1 MAVRISILHD
11 DNPAATVRHLL
22 RPTETQAERDEQMA
36 RQLDAPAGAHYGS
49 VPRVQADMAPE
60 VQAALG
66 LTPKVTP
73 SREALEHLLGGNR
86 ADGAP
91 LPRSRYAVDNGR
103 RIVAVLITISPHNT
117 VSLARALARTEAARA
132 VFDSAHRG
140 ANAAVMAA
148 AERDILGWTRR
159 GAQGR
164 QETRGRVGR
173 VEIDHH
179 TTRRT
184 KTGHVAPMEHT
195 ENLVFSAV
203 VTGDGRVG
211 AFDLRRLAG
220 RVGGLDAIYQAE
232 LARRLRAAGANV
244 RMQDGVAVMAEVPP
258 TLGVA
263 IARRTAE
270 ATAWA
275 LSFAKGKG
283 MVAESATSLDSLA
296 PQRRTD
302 LIKRGTRATQATSY
316 DAVGDRA
323 AWVREARQH
332 GFEPRDLVA
341 PTGAAPPAGE
351 GQGTVLERSAAL
363 RRAAIERL
371 QATVHMREAA
381 AVEGQETPSVVRVA
395 WHQRF
400 LQGVQQVAREVQQAV
415 RALAPSPSQ
424 QAKDRLAAARAALRR
439 QTANVLRAVGHGL
452 AWRAGA
458 EAQDW
463 IRAYRLGPMVR
474 AAAAVVRWGA
484 ARIREAMATRRAVRQ
499 ASAEAALERPAA
511 LRAAAVA
518 ELPVMPAPA
527 LAAVAVRARG
537 MRQQAQQRAVRAV
550 GLGATPGAHR
560 MFSDARAA
568 VLVRQ
573 MAEAAKGVTGPAT
586 PEALVTYGP
595 PAPPRLG
602 AARLRE
608 EVRANLPQF
617 GPPLPPELAEPKPPV
632 PSQPAPPPVP
642 LGPVTRPGMRQGEA
656 MLAVHGTPQ
665 NAMNT
670 RARTLGALVAEGHM
684 DRSAAAGALY
694 RLWRGMARP
703 ETVKAA
709 DPDKVFAAAERRI
722 DQAAEDAFVRSL
734 QKQGAALRG
743 TSVQEQG
750 QALSQ

>member
-1 MAVRISILHD
+1 LRLAPRI
-11 DNPAATVRHLL
+11 
-22 RPTETQAERDEQMA
+22 
-36 RQLDAPAGAHYGS
+36 
-49 VPRVQADMAPE
+49 
-60 VQAALG
+60 
-66 LTPKVTP
+66 TP
-73 SREALEHLLGGNR
+73 SREALEHLLAGHQ
-86 ADGAP
+86 ADGSP
-91 LPRSRYAVDNGR
+91 LPRYRYGSER
-103 RIVAVLITISPHNT
+103 GKKIVGVLVTVSPHIT
-117 VSLARALARTEAARA
+117 VSLARALAKTEAARA

-140 ANAAVMAA
+140 ANAAVMAE
-148 AERDILGWTRR
+148 AEREILGWTRR

-164 QETRGRVGR
+164 VEMRGRVGR
-173 VEIDHH
+173 VEIDHR

-184 KTGHVAPMEHT
+184 RDGHVAPMLHT
-195 ENLVFSAV
+195 ENLVFNAV
-203 VTGDGRVG
+203 VTPDGHVG
-211 AFDLRRLAG
+211 AFDLRRLSG
-220 RVGGLDAIYQAE
+220 RVAALELTYQAE
-232 LARRLRAAGANV
+232 LARRLRAAGASL
-244 RMQDGVAVMAEVPP
+244 RMEDGVAVMAEIPP
-258 TLGVA
+258 TLAAAMG
-263 IARRTAE
+263 RRTAQ

-275 LSFAKGKG
+275 LDFAKRKRL
-283 MVAESATSLDSLA
+283 VADAATDLDDLA
-296 PQRRTD
+296 PRLRAD
-302 LIKRGTRATQATSY
+302 LIKRGARATQQTSH
-316 DAVGDRA
+316 DAVGNRA
-323 AWVREARQH
+323 AWVQEAAAH
-332 GFEPRDLVA
+332 GFTPRDLVQPA
-341 PTGAAPPAGE
+341 GAAPQAGLGE
-351 GQGTVLERSAAL
+351 GMMLERSAAL

-371 QATVHMREAA
+371 QATVHIREAA
-381 AVEGQETPSVVRVA
+381 AAEDQETPSVVGVA
-395 WHQRF
+395 WRQRL

-415 RALAPSPSQ
+415 RVLAPPPSQ
-424 QAKDRLAAARAALRR
+424 QAEDRLAAARATLRR
-439 QTANVLRAVGHGL
+439 QTGDVLRAVGHGL

-463 IRAYRLGPMVR
+463 IRAYRLGPVVR

-484 ARIREAMATRRAVRQ
+484 ERIREAMETRRAVRQ

-511 LRAAAVA
+511 LRAVAVA
-518 ELPVMPAPA
+518 ELPAAMPAPA
-527 LAAVAVRARG
+527 LAAVAVRARD
-537 MRQQAQQRAVRAV
+537 MRQQAQQRAIRAV
-550 GLGATPGAHR
+550 GLGASPGAGR

-573 MAEAAKGVTGPAT
+573 MAEAARETTGPAT

-617 GPPLPPELAEPKPPV
+617 GPPVPPELEERTPPV

-642 LGPVTRPGMRQGEA
+642 LGPVTRPGMSQGEA

-665 NAMNT
+665 NAMNA

-709 DPDKVFAAAERRI
+709 DRDKVFAAAERRI

-734 QKQGAALRG
+734 QKQGVALRG
-743 TSVQEQG
+743 PSVQEQG

>member
-1 MAVRISILHD
+1 LRLAPRI
-11 DNPAATVRHLL
+11 
-22 RPTETQAERDEQMA
+22 
-36 RQLDAPAGAHYGS
+36 
-49 VPRVQADMAPE
+49 
-60 VQAALG
+60 
-66 LTPKVTP
+66 TP
-73 SREALEHLLGGNR
+73 SREALEHLLAGHQ
-86 ADGAP
+86 ADGRP
-91 LPRSRYAVDNGR
+91 LPRYRYGSER
-103 RIVAVLITISPHNT
+103 GKKIVGVLVTVSPHIT
-117 VSLARALARTEAARA
+117 VSLARALAKTEAARA

-140 ANAAVMAA
+140 ANAAVMAE
-148 AERDILGWTRR
+148 AEREILGWTRR

-164 QETRGRVGR
+164 VEVKGRVGR
-173 VEIDHH
+173 VEIDHQ

-184 KTGHVAPMEHT
+184 RDGHVAPMLHT
-195 ENLVFSAV
+195 ENLVFNAV
-203 VTGDGRVG
+203 VTPDGHVG
-211 AFDLRRLAG
+211 AFDLRRLSG
-220 RVGGLDAIYQAE
+220 RVAALEVTYQKE
-232 LARRLRAAGANV
+232 LARRLRAAGASL
-244 RMQDGVAVMAEVPP
+244 RMEDGVAVMAEIPP
-258 TLGVA
+258 TLTATMG
-263 IARRTAE
+263 RRTAQ

-275 LSFAKGKG
+275 LDFAKRKRL
-283 MVAESATSLDSLA
+283 VADAATDLDDLA
-296 PQRRTD
+296 PRLRAD
-302 LIKRGTRATQATSY
+302 LIKRGARATQQTSH
-316 DAVGDRA
+316 DAVGNRA
-323 AWVREARQH
+323 AWVQEAAGH
-332 GFEPRDLVA
+332 GFTPRDLVQPA
-341 PTGAAPPAGE
+341 GAAPQAGLGE
-351 GQGTVLERSAAL
+351 GTMLERTAAL

-381 AVEGQETPSVVRVA
+381 AVEGQETPSVVGVA
-395 WHQRF
+395 WHQRL
-400 LQGVQQVAREVQQAV
+400 LQGLQQVAREVQQAV
-415 RALAPSPSQ
+415 RALAPPPSQ
-424 QAKDRLAAARAALRR
+424 QAEDRLAAARAALRR
-439 QTANVLRAVGHGL
+439 QTGSVLRAVGHGL

-463 IRAYRLGPMVR
+463 IRAYRLGPVVR

-518 ELPVMPAPA
+518 ELPAMPAR
-527 LAAVAVRARG
+527 AAVAVRARD
-537 MRQQAQQRAVRAV
+537 MRQQAQQRSASAV
-550 GLGATPGAHR
+550 GLGASPGAHR

-573 MAEAAKGVTGPAT
+573 MAEAAKEVTGPTT

-602 AARLRE
+602 PARLRE

-617 GPPLPPELAEPKPPV
+617 GPPVPPELAETTPPV
-632 PSQPAPPPVP
+632 PSQPAHPPVP

-665 NAMNT
+665 NAMNA

-694 RLWRGMARP
+694 RLWRGLARP
-703 ETVKAA
+703 EAVKAA

-743 TSVQEQG
+743 PSVQEQG